1 MSAFLETKMDFI
13 YLFDLLRFDIKG
25 NVCDTQ
31 KCDENKAKANYLYL
45 LSKYNQKFMN
55 KNEKLPDFFKTELES
70 VMQGVMAGES
80 FEKAK
85 KLVLENC
92 KKEVREFAKNA
103 CSERALICRLN
114 ELMRIKESEFANEFK
129 RAVNNIQLAYIITSI
144 SGKIFEE
151 ILDLQHNET
160 LSVKDRSKMFKRV
173 IDYNCLV
180 KMAALVKEGKL
191 SRENL
196 CQETGEEKAEIFFKK
211 ILANT

>member
-1 MSAFLETKMDFI
+1 
-13 YLFDLLRFDIKG
+13 
-25 NVCDTQ
+25 
-31 KCDENKAKANYLYL
+31 
-45 LSKYNQKFMN
+45 MN

-114 ELMRIKESEFANEFK
+114 ELMIIKESEFANEFK